1 MLGICCH
8 GFVIFKKEVSICQ
21 LLVLGGALSIQA
33 LRQLT
38 PLPSPKTGIE
48 ELVQCHFLGCSIA
61 QVGVVELLLVT

>member
-8 GFVIFKKEVSICQ
+8 GFVIFKKEVPVCQ

-38 PLPSPKTGIE
+38 PLPSPKTSIE

-61 QVGVVELLLVT
+61 RLVWWSFS